1 LFRDTGI
8 RDLKHTAGENLPVY
22 CSESRSVSLTII
34 NNKIKMIKVI
44 NLFNRNPG
52 PEFRDLNVQE

>member
-8 RDLKHTAGENLPVY
+8 RDLKHTAGENLPEY
-22 CSESRSVSLTII
+22 RSGSRSVSLTII

-44 NLFNRNPG
+44 NLFNRYPAQNYST
-52 PEFRDLNVQE
+52 